1 MGQYGKVKMA
11 IFRKGVPKWEEDGCG
26 NLKLTHLEQEWQPKI
41 DPSEEASGN
50 GDIRQGIKVPEVK
63 GA

>member
-26 NLKLTHLEQEWQPKI
+26 NLKLTHLE
-41 DPSEEASGN
+41 
-50 GDIRQGIKVPEVK
+50 
-63 GA
+63 